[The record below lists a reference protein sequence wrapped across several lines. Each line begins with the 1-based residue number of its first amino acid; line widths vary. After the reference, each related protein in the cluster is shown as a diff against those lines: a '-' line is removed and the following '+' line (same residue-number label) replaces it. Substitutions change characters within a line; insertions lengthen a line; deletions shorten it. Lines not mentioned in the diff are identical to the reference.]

1 MTEAPSIPRAGS
13 GDLVRSLRA
22 ETRKITTTRLWW
34 ILALAAAAYAALNAG
49 LTAGFSG
56 MEISGQAPTPA
67 FPDPAAYRN
76 TYAAGAFGGAYL
88 FALVIGVTGMTSE
101 YRYQTITP
109 TFLAVPRR
117 WVVVVSKFA
126 GHFVLG
132 LLFGVIGVV
141 AALVAG
147 GVVIKARGFDLGLG
161 ADGVWSGIGLGVL
174 AVALWAVLGLG
185 IGTLIRNQVVAIL
198 VALLIAVIVEPLVS
212 LGLHALDLDSVS
224 RYLPSNASSA
234 MTSAVNGQTDLLAW
248 WAGGL
253 VMLGYAAVFAVVG
266 LQASVRRDVT

>member
-1 MTEAPSIPRAGS
+1 MSEARSTSAS
-13 GDLVRSLRA
+13 GALARSLRA
-22 ETRKITTTRLWW
+22 EFRKITTTRLWW
-34 ILALAAAAYAALNAG
+34 ILALAAVGYAALNAG

-56 MEISGQAPTPA
+56 MEVSGQPATPD

-76 TYAAGAFGGAYL
+76 TYANGAFAGAYL

-126 GHFVLG
+126 GHFLLG
-132 LLFGVIGVV
+132 LLFGVVGAV

-147 GVVIKARGFDLGLG
+147 GVVISARGHGLGLG
-161 ADGVWSGIGLGVL
+161 ADGVWSGLGLGIL

-185 IGTLIRNQVVAIL
+185 VGTLIRNQVVAIL
-198 VALLIAVIVEPLVS
+198 VALLIAVIVEPLLS

-234 MTSAVNGQTDLLAW
+234 MTSAVTSQADLLSW

-253 VMLGYAAVFAVVG
+253 VMLGYAAVFAAVG
-266 LQASVRRDVT
+266 LQSSVRRDVT